1 VILDT
6 QYPGALVDGDEAAR
20 EKAEKLDVANVPTRI
35 PTVVL

>member
-6 QYPGALVDGDEAAR
+6 QYLGALVDGGEAAR

>member
-6 QYPGALVDGDEAAR
+6 QYLSALVDGDEAAR
-20 EKAEKLDVANVPTRI
+20 SEAEELDAEGVPTRI